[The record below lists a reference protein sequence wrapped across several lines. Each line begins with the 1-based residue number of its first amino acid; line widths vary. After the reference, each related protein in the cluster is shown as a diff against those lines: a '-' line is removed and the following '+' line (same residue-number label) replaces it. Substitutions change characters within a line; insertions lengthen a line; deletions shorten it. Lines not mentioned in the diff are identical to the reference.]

1 MDRRPAS
8 LRLFDEMDDL
18 SQGRIGADLFDADDE
33 VSGFNDTAG
42 IDGRLLLFDG
52 RIRFAGNGGLIDSG
66 VAVDN
71 GAVDAN
77 LFAEMNG
84 DEVAPFQRF
93 YGNLAFP
100 AVSIIQTSR

>member
-1 MDRRPAS
+1 MN
-8 LRLFDEMDDL
+8 DL
-18 SQGRIGADLFDADDE
+18 SQRRIGADLFDADDE

-66 VAVDN
+66 VTVDN

>member
-1 MDRRPAS
+1 
-8 LRLFDEMDDL
+8 MDDL

-42 IDGRLLLFDG
+42 IDRRLFLFDS
-52 RIRFAGNGGLIDSG
+52 RIRFAGNGSLIDSG

-71 GAVDAN
+71 GTVDAD

-84 DEVAPFQRF
+84 NEVAPLQ
-93 YGNLAFP
+93 
-100 AVSIIQTSR
+100 